1 MAKISVVVSAYNEEK
16 KIDKCLD
23 SASFADE
30 IIVVDNSSADKTSE
44 IAKKYTKNIYSQK
57 NDPTA
62 IDLQKNFGFSKA
74 TGDWILS
81 LDADETVSKELA
93 SEIKSIISN
102 QKSEINGYMIPRKN
116 FIFGEWIRHTGW
128 YPDYQLRLF
137 RKGKGKFLEKHVH
150 EKLAIEGEIG
160 KLENHILHQN
170 YESISQF
177 IHRAADVYCPN
188 EADYLIKNGYVFS
201 SFDAIRFPFDE
212 FVNRFFQR
220 EGYKDGLHGLTLSV
234 LMAFYRFL
242 VFAYI
247 WEKKGFI
254 KDNSGNF
261 LGRTEEEFKKADKD
275 IKFWF
280 FNEKKKTIKNPIKKN
295 LYKVSGKIRL

>member
-1 MAKISVVVSAYNEEK
+1 MAKLSVVISAYNEEK
-16 KIDKCLD
+16 KIEKCLE
-23 SASFADE
+23 SVSFADE
-30 IIVVDNSSADKTSE
+30 IVVVDNSSTDRTSE
-44 IAKKYTKNIYSQK
+44 IAEKFTKNIYKQK
-57 NDPTA
+57 NNPAA
-62 IDLQKNFGFSKA
+62 IDLQKNLGFSKA

-81 LDADETVSKELA
+81 IDADETVTDELAKEIKELLRRKVK
-93 SEIKSIISN
+93 ET
-102 QKSEINGYMIPRKN
+102 GFLIPRKN

-137 RKGKGKFLEKHVH
+137 KKGRGKFLEKHVH

-188 EADYLIKNGYVFS
+188 EADFLIKNGYVFS
-201 SFDAIRFPFDE
+201 TFDAIRFPFDE
-212 FVNRFFQR
+212 FVSRFFQR
-220 EGYKDGLHGLTLSV
+220 EGYKDGLHGLMLSV

-247 WEKKGFI
+247 WEKKEFI
-254 KDNSGNF
+254 KDNSDNF
-261 LGRTEEEFKKADKD
+261 LEQTEEELKKAGKD
-275 IKFWF
+275 IRFWF
-280 FNEKKKTIKNPIKKN
+280 FNEKKKSIKNPIKKN
-295 LYKVSGKIRL
+295 LYKVSGKIRI